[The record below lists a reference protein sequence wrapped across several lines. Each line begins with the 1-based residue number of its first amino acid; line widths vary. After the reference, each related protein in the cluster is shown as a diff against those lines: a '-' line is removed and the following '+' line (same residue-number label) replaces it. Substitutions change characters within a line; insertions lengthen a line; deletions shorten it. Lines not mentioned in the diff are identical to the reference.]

1 MAGSSKTM
9 KFQITTLGCKVNQF
23 ESDAIAQALEAYG
36 WQRVHHDERADV
48 GIINTCTVTGKA
60 SMQSRQAVRQ
70 LRRRHPDARIIVTG
84 CYAQTAPDDI
94 ERIGGVHYIIGHFD
108 KSDIPRLIAESMDEA
123 GCGVVRRV
131 KNNRPAAPFSM
142 PPAPAYG
149 RRTRPF
155 LKIQDG
161 CDRVCTYCIVPHA
174 RGPSRSMPLDAVLDR
189 LNDLGRKGYREVVL
203 TGIHLGAY
211 GADLD
216 LPQNLIDL
224 LQRVEIRPPVDR
236 LRLSSIEPD
245 EVSNEM
251 VDLLSVSKICCP
263 HLHLPLQSGDDQV
276 LQRMQRPY
284 DALYFDRSV
293 RAIHTA
299 LPHAAVGADVLV
311 GFPGESQEAFTRT
324 FDLIADLPLT
334 YLHVFPF
341 SPRPGTPAFHFTDR
355 VPEKVVKARTHEL
368 RRLGQRKHQ
377 AFLKANL
384 DRNHDVL
391 VEHQR
396 DRRSGLL
403 KGISANYLTI
413 LFEGDQGLMNRIVA
427 VEARTID
434 PDGRLVGT
442 LSKP

>member
-1 MAGSSKTM
+1 M

-23 ESDAIAQALEAYG
+23 ESDAIAQALEDCG
-36 WQRVHHDERADV
+36 WQRIGRDENADV
-48 GIINTCTVTGKA
+48 GIVNTCTVTGKA
-60 SMQSRQAVRQ
+60 SMQSRQAIRQ
-70 LRRRHPDARIIVTG
+70 LRRRHPAARIIVTG
-84 CYAQTAPDDI
+84 CYAQTAPEDI
-94 ERIGGVHYIIGHFD
+94 EKIGGVHYIIGHFD
-108 KSDIPRLIAESMDEA
+108 KSDIPRLIVESMDEA
-123 GCGVVRRV
+123 GMGVVRRV
-131 KNNRPAAPFSM
+131 RRYRSSAPFSM
-142 PPAPAYG
+142 PPAPSYG

-161 CDRVCTYCIVPHA
+161 CDRFCTYCIVPHA

-189 LNDLGRKGYREVVL
+189 LNDLGRKGFREVVL

-211 GADLD
+211 GADLAPP
-216 LPQNLIDL
+216 LNLIDL
-224 LQRVEIRPPVDR
+224 LQRIEIRPPVDR

-251 VDLLSVSKICCP
+251 VDLLSASKICCP

-276 LQRMQRPY
+276 LQRMHRPY
-284 DALYFDRSV
+284 DAPYFDRTV
-293 RAIHTA
+293 RMIYDA
-299 LPHAAVGADVLV
+299 LPQAAIGADVLV
-311 GFPGESQEAFTRT
+311 GFPGESQAAFART
-324 FDLIADLPLT
+324 FGLIADLPLT

-341 SPRPGTPAFHFTDR
+341 SPRPGTPAFHFADR
-355 VPEKVVKARTHEL
+355 VPEKVVKARTYEI
-368 RRLGQRKHQ
+368 RQLGQRKHQ
-377 AFLKANL
+377 TFLKANL
-384 DRNHDVL
+384 GQIHDVL

-427 VEARTID
+427 VEARSID

-442 LSKP
+442 VCKP